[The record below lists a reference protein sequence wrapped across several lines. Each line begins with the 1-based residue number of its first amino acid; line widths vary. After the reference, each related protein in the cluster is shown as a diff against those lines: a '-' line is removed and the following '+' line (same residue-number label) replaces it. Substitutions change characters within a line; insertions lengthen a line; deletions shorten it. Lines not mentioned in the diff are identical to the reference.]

1 MGADYVLVNV
11 PGQRLWVYGN
21 DEAVLS
27 MRTIVGKY
35 KRQTPTFSSE
45 LTYFVLKPKWYVP
58 TSIAVKD
65 LVPKVQRDPE
75 YYRRGSFTVYDR
87 ESGEQ
92 VDPDLVD
99 WSAYGVGREFPF
111 RLIQDAGRRNAL
123 GSIKF
128 MFPNPYGVYL
138 HDTSTPSLF
147 RKDDRFF
154 SSGCIR
160 VEKPLELASSVLSR
174 QEPTPPEKVG
184 AMIAA
189 ARANR
194 HLTLERTMPLYVVY
208 MTAWADEENAYFY
221 NDFYKRD
228 SKLLNSIN

>member
-1 MGADYVLVNV
+1 MRDSAKSTLGWAFGISLTILFISLWGRAVVVDTDTLGESLAPLSGSAMVVEYVADWMGQELV
-11 PGQRLWVYGN
+11 
-21 DEAVLS
+21 
-27 MRTIVGKY
+27 
-35 KRQTPTFSSE
+35 
-45 LTYFVLKPKWYVP
+45 
-58 TSIAVKD
+58 
-65 LVPKVQRDPE
+65 
-75 YYRRGSFTVYDR
+75 
-87 ESGEQ
+87 ESG

-189 ARANR
+189 APANR